1 MSKLNSTNILR
12 ATASDSKE
20 ENEDDAKLKPIK
32 IISKKPLLMVGMNI
46 KDRVQAEWCYALLI
60 DKSNEDGLSDN
71 IDTG

>member
-20 ENEDDAKLKPIK
+20 ENEDDPKLKPIK

-46 KDRVQAEWCYALLI
+46 KDRVQAE
-60 DKSNEDGLSDN
+60 
-71 IDTG
+71 